1 MKAAITSPSS
11 EYPAVTFPAPDS
23 PVADG
28 IALEVSAGP
37 SQCQWSL
44 CGSQPTDSVGLGMVG
59 VAEEVP
65 EAVVDSVAVA
75 GASQCLYAS
84 VCIYI
89 FREVW
94 SDTNGHYAVHSQST
108 Q

>member
-75 GASQCLYAS
+75 GASQCLYALVS
-84 VCIYI
+84 MYVHIIYI
-89 FREVW
+89 QGSVE
-94 SDTNGHYAVHSQST
+94 
-108 Q
+108 

>member
-1 MKAAITSPSS
+1 MEYFYMNAARTSPSS
-11 EYPAVTFPAPDS
+11 GYPAVSFPAPDS

-75 GASQCLYAS
+75 GASQCLYALVS
-84 VCIYI
+84 MYVHIIYI
-89 FREVW
+89 QGSVE
-94 SDTNGHYAVHSQST
+94 
-108 Q
+108 